1 MTWAMDTCI
10 LFYSDALHVCLEN
23 LKKILYAMV
32 KDMSRYYYFNVLTW
46 KGQIS
51 EPKYIYCW

>member
-32 KDMSRYYYFNVLTW
+32 KDMSYYFNVLTW